1 MDASVRQRR
10 PEGGSGRYVE
20 ALAVAAAFLHG
31 GQDLMRDEPAALGIP
46 AWLFA
51 AGFFLYALA
60 LARFAGRPRVRVA
73 LTGAVPVGIG
83 LFHLVDTHSGGFFA
97 PITYATL
104 LFGGGV
110 LALFA
115 LERH

>member
-1 MDASVRQRR
+1 MDPGGRQKRPVAGVRRD
-10 PEGGSGRYVE
+10 VE

-31 GQDLMRDEPAALGIP
+31 GQDLMRGEPAALGLP

-60 LARFAGRPRVRVA
+60 LAHFVTRPRVRVA

-83 LFHLVDTHSGGFFA
+83 LFHVVHPHAGGFFM

-110 LALFA
+110 LAMTVLG
-115 LERH
+115 RS

>member
-1 MDASVRQRR
+1 MDSGPRR
-10 PEGGSGRYVE
+10 PVPTGTRYVE

-31 GQDLMRDEPAALGIP
+31 GQDLMRGEPAALGLP

-60 LARFAGRPRVRVA
+60 LAHFEARTLVRVA

-83 LFHLVDTHSGGFFA
+83 LFHLVHPHSGGFFM
-97 PITYATL
+97 PVTYATVF
-104 LFGGGV
+104 FGGGV
-110 LALFA
+110 LALAA
-115 LERH
+115 LGHR